1 MPWGWPEEWGCAP
14 GEGPRLLKP
23 RMLPWTD
30 RRQTP
35 RPRQPS
41 GALRPWRLLE
51 AGQCLVAHSSS
62 PGLCVP
68 RIYPQ
73 SHGVPGGACGVPIL
87 VPSRAVYRGQPGCP
101 CLLVNGF
108 YFCTD
113 GRVACCMYC
122 VSSGPPLH
130 PHTPPCPVPVPLL
143 LPGAPLALLP
153 ASPSRGSAACPGT
166 WGAGFGTCPLLGSRH
181 GADAA
186 PRLSNKRILSQRWM
200 PLFMGLGAGI
210 WLCPRL
216 GWDGGAV
223 RPGGRLWG

>member
-1 MPWGWPEEWGCAP
+1 M
-14 GEGPRLLKP
+14 
-23 RMLPWTD
+23 
-30 RRQTP
+30 
-35 RPRQPS
+35 
-41 GALRPWRLLE
+41 
-51 AGQCLVAHSSS
+51 
-62 PGLCVP
+62 
-68 RIYPQ
+68 
-73 SHGVPGGACGVPIL
+73 PIL
-87 VPSRAVYRGQPGCP
+87 APSRAVYRGQPGCP

-122 VSSGPPLH
+122 VSSGPPCTRTPLRARCLCPCFCQVPPLPSCH
-130 PHTPPCPVPVPLL
+130 PPPP
-143 LPGAPLALLP
+143 
-153 ASPSRGSAACPGT
+153 RGSDACLGT

-216 GWDGGAV
+216 GRDGGAV
-223 RPGGRLWG
+223 RPGGRLRGQVGTRERAPGAGSSRLGPCRARSWSLSEMSLAGSGGASNRP